1 MSNLGDIPKTGFLV
15 SMLQCGDYHICHKY
29 LYTLPV
35 LNLTKS
41 VSSRPIPKPVLGV
54 PVCVT
59 CTNKCDFS
67 EKFEFRRAKFTV
79 NILKGNFRADTYYF
93 VFNVTR

>member
-29 LYTLPV
+29 LYTLAV

-41 VSSRPIPKPVLGV
+41 GSSGPKPVLGV

-59 CTNKCDFS
+59 FTNKCDFS
-67 EKFEFRRAKFTV
+67 VRFEFRRAKFTV
-79 NILKGNFRADTYYF
+79 NILKGNFRAEIHCF